1 MNTRLLRQ
9 IEALTKA
16 SGNPTTTS
24 HAIWTGLPISDTSS
38 LTDVLNEIELL
49 ADDGLITYSDVLER
63 GRYIAGIALTAK
75 GKEVIA
81 K

>member
-9 IEALTKA
+9 IEALTKM
-16 SGNPTTTS
+16 SGNPTTS
-24 HAIWTGLPISDTSS
+24 HAIWTALPISDTRS
-38 LTDVLNEIELL
+38 LTDVLTEIELL
-49 ADDGLITYSDVLER
+49 ADDGYITYSYVGEQ